1 MNFIKKS
8 GALVL
13 LASLAACSGG
23 TDLTE
28 IIEGAIEDAID
39 ASEDPIN
46 TISFDELV
54 ALDSRAEAEAA
65 AIADP
70 EDLVGTATMSGGMY
84 LSIPQETNYT
94 VGNMNMVADFT
105 NSEISGAATELK
117 DYVIS
122 GECEDIND
130 CDIEL
135 VVSFDGELVLDGVI
149 DGSLLTGTL
158 NGELT
163 ASEEVTEGEETF
175 MVTGVADVNLDVEG
189 VFLADDAGLMAA
201 AEFEGDASLDTFI
214 DGEFEETSVDTLTG
228 GFIVA
233 EQIFALLE
241 TKGASPVNQCWFL
254 IF

>member
-23 TDLTE
+23 TDSTE
-28 IIEGAIEDAID
+28 IIKGAIEDAID

-46 TISFDELV
+46 TISFEELV
-54 ALDSRAEAEAA
+54 ALEDRAESAQNKLH
-65 AIADP
+65 P

-84 LSIPQETNYT
+84 ITIPQETNYT
-94 VGNMNMVADFT
+94 LGNMNMVADFT

-117 DYVIS
+117 NYNIS
-122 GECEDIND
+122 GECSEIQD

-135 VVSFDGELVLDGVI
+135 LVSLDGELVLDGVI
-149 DGSLLTGTL
+149 NGPDFTGTL

-175 MVTGVADVNLDVEG
+175 TVTGVADVNLNVSG
-189 VFLADDAGLMAA
+189 GFFVDDAGLMAV
-201 AEFEGDASLDTFI
+201 AEFEGDASMDTFI
-214 DGEFEETSVDTLTG
+214 DGELDETVVDTLIG

-233 EQIFALLE
+233 E
-241 TKGASPVNQCWFL
+241 
-254 IF
+254 

>member
-1 MNFIKKS
+1 VGYFYLTLGKLIMNFIKKS

-23 TDLTE
+23 TDSTE
-28 IIEGAIEDAID
+28 IIKGAIEDAID

-46 TISFDELV
+46 TISFEELV
-54 ALDSRAEAEAA
+54 ALDDRTEAA
-65 AIADP
+65 VTADS

-117 DYVIS
+117 DYNIS
-122 GECEDIND
+122 GECVDIND
-130 CDIEL
+130 CNIEL
-135 VVSFDGELVLDGVI
+135 AVSFDGELVLDGVI
-149 DGSLLTGTL
+149 NGTLLTGTL

-175 MVTGVADVNLDVEG
+175 MVTGVADVNLNVSG
-189 VFLADDAGLMAA
+189 GFLADDAGLMAA

-233 EQIFALLE
+233 E
-241 TKGASPVNQCWFL
+241 
-254 IF
+254 

>member
-23 TDLTE
+23 TDSTE
-28 IIEGAIEDAID
+28 IIKGAIEDAID

-46 TISFDELV
+46 TISFEELV
-54 ALDSRAEAEAA
+54 ALDDRTEAA
-65 AIADP
+65 VTADS

-84 LSIPQETNYT
+84 LSIPQEEEIDDSYNMT

-117 DYVIS
+117 DYNIPVD
-122 GECEDIND
+122 CPQFND

-135 VVSFDGELVLDGVI
+135 SVSFDGELVLDGVI
-149 DGSLLTGTL
+149 EGSLFTGTL

-163 ASEEVTEGEETF
+163 ASEEVTEDEETF
-175 MVTGVADVNLDVEG
+175 TATGVADVNLNVDGMFVI
-189 VFLADDAGLMAA
+189 DAGIMAV
-201 AEFEGDASLDTFI
+201 AEFEGNATMNTFI
-214 DGEFEETSVDTLTG
+214 GGELEETVVETLSG
-228 GFIVA
+228 GFLVA
-233 EQIFALLE
+233 E
-241 TKGASPVNQCWFL
+241 
-254 IF
+254 

>member
-23 TDLTE
+23 TDSTK
-28 IIEGAIEDAID
+28 IIKGAIEDAID

-46 TISFDELV
+46 TISFEELV
-54 ALDSRAEAEAA
+54 ALEDRAESAQNKFH
-65 AIADP
+65 P

-84 LSIPQETNYT
+84 ITIPQETNYT
-94 VGNMNMVADFT
+94 LGNMNMVADFT

-117 DYVIS
+117 NYNIS
-122 GECEDIND
+122 GECSEIQD

-135 VVSFDGELVLDGVI
+135 LVSLDGELVLDGVI
-149 DGSLLTGTL
+149 NGPDFTGTL

-175 MVTGVADVNLDVEG
+175 TVTGVADVNLNVSG
-189 VFLADDAGLMAA
+189 GFFVDDAGLMAV
-201 AEFEGDASLDTFI
+201 AEFEGDASMDTFI
-214 DGEFEETSVDTLTG
+214 DGELDETVVDTLIG

-233 EQIFALLE
+233 E
-241 TKGASPVNQCWFL
+241 
-254 IF
+254 

>member
-23 TDLTE
+23 TDSTE
-28 IIEGAIEDAID
+28 IIKGAIEDAID

-46 TISFDELV
+46 TISFEELV
-54 ALDSRAEAEAA
+54 ALEDRAESAQNKFH
-65 AIADP
+65 P

-84 LSIPQETNYT
+84 ITIPQETNYT
-94 VGNMNMVADFT
+94 LGNMNMVADFT

-117 DYVIS
+117 DYNIS
-122 GECEDIND
+122 GDCEEITD
-130 CDIEL
+130 CNIEL
-135 VVSFDGELVLDGVI
+135 AVSFDGELVLDGVI
-149 DGSLLTGTL
+149 NGPDFTGTL

-175 MVTGVADVNLDVEG
+175 TVTGVADVNLNVSG
-189 VFLADDAGLMAA
+189 GFFVDDAGLMAV
-201 AEFEGDASLDTFI
+201 AEFEGDASMDTFI
-214 DGEFEETSVDTLTG
+214 DGELDETVVDTLIG

-233 EQIFALLE
+233 E
-241 TKGASPVNQCWFL
+241 
-254 IF
+254 